1 MKGGNTYE
9 KITHKAVHC
18 NADIDIY
25 SNNEY
30 SGKGKDQIEQNKDFF
45 TKREN
50 LHLESKRNKE
60 KSKVVKQQENDRYC
74 NKKRKSYSQKQGT
87 AVITAKIG
95 KKKYK
100 CKVKVWQKT
109 TKKPT
114 KTNTESNPI
123 GTRVNPADPRIGI
136 TLDTTGGTV
145 YFKLTETLKGQ
156 EAENRLLQ
164 MNQSLEEIKQGEY
177 EHTGTTLVLF
187 VYDVQAVNGF
197 AAYPLNGLDIINSY
211 TLYDGTC
218 SKNIK
223 NIESFYLSEGYEAMI
238 PTNLNLYTGASSK
251 MYEALWVPDEMTS
264 FSNQLYTRKLTPY
277 WVRYQF

>member
-1 MKGGNTYE
+1 MKKLLTRLFIAMLILTFTPTMNTQAKA
-9 KITHKAVHC
+9 KIKLNKTKISLQRGKTYTLKVKGTKKKVKWS
-18 NADIDIY
+18 
-25 SNNEY
+25 SNKKTIATVTR
-30 SGKGKDQIEQNKDFF
+30 KGKV
-45 TKREN
+45 TA
-50 LHLESKRNKE
+50 
-60 KSKVVKQQENDRYC
+60 
-74 NKKRKSYSQKQGT
+74 QKLGT
-87 AVITAKIG
+87 AVITANIG

-114 KTNTESNPI
+114 KTNTEPNPI

-251 MYEALWVPDEMTS
+251 MYEVLWIPNEMTS
-264 FSNQLYTRKLTPY
+264 FSNQIYTKNLTPY

>member
-1 MKGGNTYE
+1 MKKLLTRLFIAMLILTFTPTMNTQAKA
-9 KITHKAVHC
+9 KIKLNKTKISLQRGKTYTLKVKGTKKKVKWS
-18 NADIDIY
+18 
-25 SNNEY
+25 SNKKTIATVTR
-30 SGKGKDQIEQNKDFF
+30 KGKV
-45 TKREN
+45 TA
-50 LHLESKRNKE
+50 
-60 KSKVVKQQENDRYC
+60 
-74 NKKRKSYSQKQGT
+74 QKPGT

-100 CKVKVWQKT
+100 CKVKVWKKT

-114 KTNTESNPI
+114 KTNTEPNPI
-123 GTRVNPADPRIGI
+123 GTRVNPADPRTGI

-211 TLYDGTC
+211 TLYD
-218 SKNIK
+218 
-223 NIESFYLSEGYEAMI
+223 LSLIHISE
-238 PTNLNLYTGASSK
+238 PTRRS
-251 MYEALWVPDEMTS
+251 
-264 FSNQLYTRKLTPY
+264 
-277 WVRYQF
+277 